1 MLSIEEAC
9 QGFAAVGS
17 EPRMGVLLA
26 IVQAGPDG
34 LLFREVGERT
44 GIPAST
50 LSHHLRF
57 LTAANL
63 IVQERRGRETIS
75 RPNFERLEELSG
87 FILKTCC
94 LSAPDRVKPT
104 DATTGDTTS

>member
-26 IVQAGPDG
+26 IVQAGENG
-34 LLFREVGERT
+34 LLFREIGDRT

-57 LTAANL
+57 LSAAQL
-63 IVQERRGRETIS
+63 ITQERRGRDTIS
-75 RPNFERLEELSG
+75 RPNFDQLEELSR
-87 FILKTCC
+87 FILATCC
-94 LSAPDRVKPT
+94 SAAPS
-104 DATTGDTTS
+104 DASEEKVSS

>member
-26 IVQAGPDG
+26 LVQAGHKG
-34 LLFREVGERT
+34 LLFRDVAART
-44 GIPAST
+44 GLPGST

-57 LTAANL
+57 LAAAEL
-63 IVQERRGRETIS
+63 ITQERRGRETIN
-75 RPNFERLEELSG
+75 RPNFERLEHLSSFILATCCAAVPKAELSVE
-87 FILKTCC
+87 
-94 LSAPDRVKPT
+94 AQAND
-104 DATTGDTTS
+104 

>member
-9 QGFAAVGS
+9 QGFAAAGS

-26 IVQAGPDG
+26 IVQAGDDG
-34 LLFREVGERT
+34 LFFGEIADRT

-57 LTAANL
+57 LEAAKL
-63 IVQERRGRETIS
+63 ITQERQGRQTVN
-75 RPNFERLEELSG
+75 RPNFERLEQLSG
-87 FILKTCC
+87 YLLANCC
-94 LSAPDRVKPT
+94 AAAPGLADGYRVPDKET
-104 DATTGDTTS
+104 QS

>member
-26 IVQAGPDG
+26 LVRAGHEG
-34 LLFREVGERT
+34 LLFRDIADRT
-44 GIPAST
+44 GLPGST

-57 LTAANL
+57 LAAAEL
-63 IVQERRGRETIS
+63 ITQERRGRETIN
-75 RPNFERLEELSG
+75 RPNFERLEHLSS
-87 FILKTCC
+87 FILATCC
-94 LSAPDRVKPT
+94 AAVPNADVTL
-104 DATTGDTTS
+104 DAQSDD

>member
-1 MLSIEEAC
+1 MLTIEEAC

-17 EPRMGVLLA
+17 EPRMGVLLS
-26 IVQAGPDG
+26 IVQAGEGG

-57 LTAANL
+57 LAAAEL
-63 IVQERRGRETIS
+63 ITQERRGRETIN
-75 RPNFERLEELSG
+75 RPNLARLEALSK
-87 FILKTCC
+87 FILATCC
-94 LSAPDRVKPT
+94 TTAPSTSAQET
-104 DATTGDTTS
+104 AT

>member
-1 MLSIEEAC
+1 MLTIEEAC

-17 EPRMGVLLA
+17 EPRMGVLLS
-26 IVQAGPDG
+26 IVQAGDAG

-57 LTAANL
+57 LTAAQL
-63 IVQERRGRETIS
+63 ITQEKRGRETIN
-75 RPNFERLEELSG
+75 RPNFERLEHLSSFILATCCAAVPKAELSVE
-87 FILKTCC
+87 
-94 LSAPDRVKPT
+94 AQAND
-104 DATTGDTTS
+104 

>member
-1 MLSIEEAC
+1 MLTIEEAC

-26 IVQAGPDG
+26 IVQAGEEG
-34 LLFREVGERT
+34 LLFREVGDRT

-57 LTAANL
+57 LAAAQL
-63 IVQERRGRETIS
+63 ITQERRGRETINRPSYDKLQDLS
-75 RPNFERLEELSG
+75 R
-87 FILKTCC
+87 FILATCC
-94 LSAPDRVKPT
+94 SAAPSQAAKE
-104 DATTGDTTS
+104 TSV

>member
-1 MLSIEEAC
+1 MLTIEEAC

-26 IVQAGPDG
+26 LVQAGEGG
-34 LLFREVGERT
+34 LLFRDVAERT

-57 LTAANL
+57 LAAAGL
-63 IVQERRGRETIS
+63 ITQERRGRETIN
-75 RPNFERLEELSG
+75 RPDYDRLNDLSSY
-87 FILKTCC
+87 ILATCC
-94 LSAPDRVKPT
+94 AAVPGQKT
-104 DATTGDTTS
+104 KETAE

>member
-1 MLSIEEAC
+1 MLTIEEAC

-17 EPRMGVLLA
+17 EPRMGVLLS
-26 IVQAGPDG
+26 IVQAGDAG

-57 LTAANL
+57 LTAAQL
-63 IVQERRGRETIS
+63 ITQEKRGRETIN
-75 RPNFERLEELSG
+75 RPNFDQLEALSG
-87 FILKTCC
+87 FILATCC
-94 LSAPDRVKPT
+94 ANVPNRQET
-104 DATTGDTTS
+104 EI

>member
-1 MLSIEEAC
+1 MLTIEEAC

-17 EPRMGVLLA
+17 EPRMGVLLC
-26 IVQAGPDG
+26 IVQAGEGG

-57 LTAANL
+57 LAAAEL
-63 IVQERRGRETIS
+63 ITQERRGRETIN
-75 RPNFERLEELSG
+75 RPNLARLEDLSQ
-87 FILKTCC
+87 FILATCC
-94 LSAPDRVKPT
+94 TASPSETAKET
-104 DATTGDTTS
+104 AS